1 MERETWVVPEHTAS
15 PRSLARPELEWD
27 EQVGSGFALCTVQE
41 RPQTA
46 LPAGASS
53 SPLPGVTHC
62 LPSSTHLQPLLRL
75 AGHTVSKRFRQVP
88 PGKRAFPKVFT
99 NWHRRMPISQQI
111 QDCFCGMRTKAGLLS
126 PSRTTFP
133 CPRAPDPWGFEL
145 LNSLPQCSI
154 QTPSI

>member
-1 MERETWVVPEHTAS
+1 MGCARAHGLTQKLGKARARVGRAGGERVRLVHCPGKTS
-15 PRSLARPELEWD
+15 NRPSCW
-27 EQVGSGFALCTVQE
+27 
-41 RPQTA
+41 
-46 LPAGASS
+46 ASS